1 MPSIRATRTLLPAS
15 IGCPDAVRA
24 GHREPRN
31 SACPG
36 WFGRIS
42 EVAVPTSPA
51 SESLPTGLLSAGAK
65 RRRLTKK
72 AEAARTE
79 KTRNCGASPVIP
91 TPANS
96 PTTTARHPRREAR
109 VRRRPG
115 VQARRGRPRQ
125 LPRSTKP
132 LIRTLAAGSE
142 THAAFGRQ
150 SIPAK
155 QPVMKPARPSSPGGG
170 SAGNPSRL
178 TASLRAAH
186 RCVSVEIHPG
196 QFSRWGLLPH
206 APCQRPSFG
215 CRFAPLIVAFRS
227 KYTRASSPGGGS
239 FLTRLVSRAPRPH
252 RDWPASALT
261 WVPPPAAGSPETAW
275 AG

>member
-36 WFGRIS
+36 LFGRIS

-79 KTRNCGASPVIP
+79 KTRNCGASPVNP

-96 PTTTARHPRREAR
+96 PTTTAARPAKRSQSSPPARSSSAARTTPATTQIDQATDPDSSSRWRNPRGVRPAIHPGQTACNETR
-109 VRRRPG
+109 
-115 VQARRGRPRQ
+115 
-125 LPRSTKP
+125 
-132 LIRTLAAGSE
+132 AAQFSRWGL
-142 THAAFGRQ
+142 GRQ

-170 SAGNPSRL
+170 SAGDPSRL
-178 TASLRAAH
+178 NR
-186 RCVSVEIHPG
+186 VV
-196 QFSRWGLLPH
+196 
-206 APCQRPSFG
+206 
-215 CRFAPLIVAFRS
+215 APLIVAFRS

-239 FLTRLVSRAPRPH
+239 SLTRLVSRAPRPH